1 MTPEEIAEDIL
12 SRCWWKPEDGGE
24 RPPFA
29 GLDKEI
35 AAAIRAARIAEAE
48 LIASAIE
55 SARLD
60 PQGIMMPIIRK
71 RIAELRKEGG

>member
-48 LIASAIE
+48 LIASA
-55 SARLD
+55 S
-60 PQGIMMPIIRK
+60 GS
-71 RIAELRKEGG
+71 